1 MQMPKPPGS
10 GKSPM
15 VDPKSAPIAHVLTIC
30 VARSNPIGVPLG
42 AVSARKALRAT
53 GGVLIFF
60 GVAFFAAGLVLI
72 CLPSDLLAAAF
83 FFAAGCA
90 RAAFF
95 AAFFCCFFF
104 AIGNLR

>member
-60 GVAFFAAGLVLI
+60 GVVYGVSNSSFTTVFANQQLT
-72 CLPSDLLAAAF
+72 SSFLLRCWLRSRSF
-83 FFAAGCA
+83 LRGFLLLFL
-90 RAAFF
+90 
-95 AAFFCCFFF
+95 FCHW
-104 AIGNLR
+104 